1 MFNPSRLFFFSIQL
15 LYSHL
20 YNFYMDL
27 YKFCLFADIS
37 NLLIYHFLISFSY
50 LFMFS
55 FSSLSIFKTI
65 ILKSLSSKSNAYI
78 FSGTVSTDYFVL
90 FNVPYIPLSLYAL
103 SYFIE
108 NWALDKIVTFPFA
121 DWLQARK
128 DIHPSAWCESLTS
141 SHNIIS
147 PGPVNVFF
155 FFLNNSPI
163 KPLFLNGILSLR
175 VSSLLLLGALVVY
188 CILFNQ

>member
-1 MFNPSRLFFFSIQL
+1 
-15 LYSHL
+15 
-20 YNFYMDL
+20 MDL

-50 LFMFS
+50 LFMLS
-55 FSSLSIFKTI
+55 FSSLSICKTI
-65 ILKSLSSKSNAYI
+65 ILKSSSSKSNAYI

-108 NWALDKIVTFPFA
+108 NWALDKTVTFPFA

-128 DIHPSAWCESLTS
+128 DIHPSARCESLTS
-141 SHNIIS
+141 SCNIIS

-155 FFLNNSPI
+155 LKNNSPI